1 MGLIKDWLHKQ
12 SLKQQLIE
20 VFGKAGLYVD
30 HQTRGGKV
38 PIYPKIHAISSTKD
52 NVRYVFT
59 IPNGLDPKTIE
70 KKWFCF
76 QQILGRNVAI
86 EGDIKKFVLNVFYS
100 DAGLKQYNYSYKK
113 WQPLL
118 KENRLP
124 VVVGRDQFGNMIVY
138 DMIDSNT
145 PHLLIAG
152 ETGSGK
158 SSMVRVVLST
168 LIQYM
173 APDKLHLY
181 LGDLKNSEF
190 HFLRR
195 VKHVKEVCMEEIE
208 MTAMLKKLWKEVL
221 HRRKLME
228 EYEVD
233 HIDEYNKL
241 NPDNQK
247 PYILL
252 AIDEVAMLQDEK
264 ECMTTVEKIS
274 AVGRSLGLFLMLSM
288 QRPDAKVL
296 DGKLKLNMTVRMG
309 FKCDGVINSNIMGTP
324 GAEEL
329 EQSGQMILKLNG
341 LKKVQ
346 APFLKL
352 SQAKEIVESY
362 RLPKEQN
369 IVNEELEEQPQEK
382 VFGVLDDVNKER

>member
-1 MGLIKDWLHKQ
+1 MGIIKEWLHKQ
-12 SLKQQLIE
+12 RLKNQLME
-20 VFGKAGLYVD
+20 VFGKAGLYVG
-30 HQTRGGKV
+30 HQTRGGKI
-38 PIYPKIHAISSTKD
+38 PIYPKIHNISSTQESI
-52 NVRYVFT
+52 RYVFT

-86 EGDIKKFVLNVFYS
+86 EGDIKKFVLNVFQS
-100 DAGLKQYNYSYKK
+100 DAGLQTYNYSYKK

-118 KENRLP
+118 KQHRLP
-124 VVVGRDQFGNMIVY
+124 VVVGQDQFGNMIVY
-138 DMIDSNT
+138 DMVESNT

-173 APDKLHLY
+173 SPDKLHLY
-181 LGDLKNSEF
+181 LGDMKNSEF

-208 MTAMLKKLWKEVL
+208 MKIMLQKLWKEIRE
-221 HRRKLME
+221 RRKLME

-233 HIDEYNKL
+233 HIDEYNKMS
-241 NPDNQK
+241 PDNQK

-264 ECMTTVEKIS
+264 ECMSTVEKIS
-274 AVGRSLGLFLMLSM
+274 AVGRALGIFMMLSM

-296 DGKLKLNMTVRMG
+296 DGKLKLNMTVRLG
-309 FKCDGVINSNIMGTP
+309 FKCDSTINSNIMGTP
-324 GAEEL
+324 GSEQL

-346 APFLKL
+346 APYLEL
-352 SQAKEIVESY
+352 SKAKQIVEPY
-362 RLPKEQN
+362 RVPKEDIKLKN
-369 IVNEELEEQPQEK
+369 SPQEEIQL
-382 VFGVLDDVNKER
+382 FGVLDYEE

>member
-1 MGLIKDWLHKQ
+1 MGIIKGWLHKKG
-12 SLKQQLIE
+12 LRNQLIE
-20 VFGKAGLYVD
+20 VFGKAGLFVE

-38 PIYPKIHAISSTKD
+38 PIYPKIHSVSSTQE

-86 EGDIKKFVLNVFYS
+86 EGDIKKFVLNVFHS
-100 DAGLKQYNYSYKK
+100 DAGLQTYKYSYKK
-113 WQPLL
+113 WQSLL
-118 KENRLP
+118 KKYRLP
-124 VVVGRDQFGNMIVY
+124 VVVGRDQFGNMIAY

-173 APDKLHLY
+173 SPDKLHLY

-208 MTAMLKKLWKEVL
+208 MKIMLQKVWKEIRE
-221 HRRKLME
+221 RRKLME

-241 NPDNQK
+241 NPNNQK

-264 ECMTTVEKIS
+264 ECMTNIEKIS
-274 AVGRSLGLFLMLSM
+274 AVGRALGVFLMLSM

-309 FKCDGVINSNIMGTP
+309 FKCDSAINSNIMGTP
-324 GAEEL
+324 GSEHL

-346 APFLKL
+346 APYLEL
-352 SQAKEIVESY
+352 SKAKQIVEPY
-362 RLPKEQN
+362 RIPKDDMKLQ
-369 IVNEELEEQPQEK
+369 IPPQEENQL
-382 VFGVLDDVNKER
+382 FGVLDYEE

>member
-1 MGLIKDWLHKQ
+1 MGIIKEWLHKQ
-12 SLKQQLIE
+12 SLKHQLIE

-38 PIYPKIHAISSTKD
+38 PIYPKIHAISSTQES
-52 NVRYVFT
+52 VRYIFT

-86 EGDIKKFVLNVFYS
+86 EGDIKKFVLNVFHS
-100 DAGLKQYNYSYKK
+100 DAGLQSYNYSYKK
-113 WQPLL
+113 WLPLL
-118 KENRLP
+118 KQHRLP

-138 DMIDSNT
+138 DMVEANT

-168 LIQYM
+168 LIQCM
-173 APDKLHLY
+173 SPDKLHLY

-208 MTAMLKKLWKEVL
+208 MKIMLQKVWKEIRE
-221 HRRKLME
+221 RRKLME

-264 ECMTTVEKIS
+264 ECMTTIEKIS
-274 AVGRSLGLFLMLSM
+274 AVGRALGVFLMLSM

-309 FKCDGVINSNIMGTP
+309 FKCDSTINSNIMGTP
-324 GAEEL
+324 GSEQL

-341 LKKVQ
+341 LKKAQ
-346 APFLKL
+346 APYLEL
-352 SQAKEIVESY
+352 SKAKQIVEPS
-362 RLPKEQN
+362 RIPKEDMTIQN
-369 IVNEELEEQPQEK
+369 PPQEEIPL
-382 VFGVLDDVNKER
+382 FGVLEDEE

>member
-1 MGLIKDWLHKQ
+1 MGKLKGWMYKR

-20 VFGKAGLYVD
+20 VFRKAGLYRE

-38 PIYPKIHAISSTKD
+38 PIYPKIHAVTSL
-52 NVRYVFT
+52 NQCVEYVFT
-59 IPNGLDPKTIE
+59 IPNGLDPKILE

-86 EGDIKKFVLNVFYS
+86 EGDIKKFVLHVFHS
-100 DAGLKQYNYSYKK
+100 DGGLKPYNYSYKQ

-118 KENRLP
+118 KEYRLP
-124 VVVGRDQFGNMIVY
+124 IVVGRDQFRNRIVY
-138 DMIDSNT
+138 DMVDANT

-158 SSMVRVVLST
+158 SSMVRVILST
-168 LIQYM
+168 LIQTM
-173 APDKLHLY
+173 SPDTLQLY

-195 VKHVKEVCMEEIE
+195 VKHVKEVCMEEVE
-208 MTAMLKKLWKEVL
+208 MKIMLQKIWNEIRE
-221 HRRKLME
+221 RRKLMAT
-228 EYEVD
+228 YEID

-241 NPDNQK
+241 HPDKQK

-264 ECMTTVEKIS
+264 ECMTTIEKIS
-274 AVGRSLGLFLMLSM
+274 AVGRALGVFLMLSM

-309 FKCDGVINSNIMGTP
+309 FKCDNTINSNIMGTP
-324 GAEEL
+324 GSECL
-329 EQSGQMILKLNG
+329 EQSGQMMLKLNG

-346 APFLKL
+346 APYLEL
-352 SQAKEIVESY
+352 SKAKQIVEPY
-362 RLPKEQN
+362 RLLKEDMMLQN
-369 IVNEELEEQPQEK
+369 PPQQELPL
-382 VFGVLDDVNKER
+382 FGVLEHEE

>member
-1 MGLIKDWLHKQ
+1 MGIVKEWMHKQ
-12 SLKQQLIE
+12 SLKHQLIE

-38 PIYPKIHAISSTKD
+38 PIYPKIHSISSTQE

-76 QQILGRNVAI
+76 QQILSRNVAI
-86 EGDIKKFVLNVFYS
+86 EGDIKKFVLNVFHS
-100 DAGLKQYNYSYKK
+100 DAGLQTYKYSYKQ
-113 WQPLL
+113 WQSLL
-118 KENRLP
+118 KKYRLP

-158 SSMVRVVLST
+158 SSMVRVVLAT

-173 APDKLHLY
+173 SPEKLHLY

-208 MTAMLKKLWKEVL
+208 MKIMLQKVWKEIRE
-221 HRRKLME
+221 RRKLME

-241 NPDNQK
+241 NPGNQK

-264 ECMTTVEKIS
+264 ECMSTVEKIA
-274 AVGRSLGLFLMLSM
+274 AVGRALGVFLMLSM

-309 FKCDGVINSNIMGTP
+309 FKCDSTINSNIMGTP
-324 GAEEL
+324 GSEHL

-346 APFLKL
+346 APYLEL
-352 SQAKEIVESY
+352 SKAKQIVEPY
-362 RLPKEQN
+362 RIPKEDMKPQ
-369 IVNEELEEQPQEK
+369 IPPQEDIQL
-382 VFGVLDDVNKER
+382 FGVLDYEE

>member
-1 MGLIKDWLHKQ
+1 MGIIKDWLHKQ
-12 SLKQQLIE
+12 SLKNRLIE
-20 VFGKAGLYVD
+20 VFGKASLYVD

-38 PIYPKIHAISSTKD
+38 PIYPKIHDISSTQES
-52 NVRYVFT
+52 VRYIFT

-86 EGDIKKFVLNVFYS
+86 EGDIKRFVLNVFHS
-100 DAGLKQYNYSYKK
+100 DAGLKPYNYIYKK

-118 KENRLP
+118 KKYRLP
-124 VVVGRDQFGNMIVY
+124 VVVGRDQFGNMITY
-138 DMIDSNT
+138 DMVDSNT
-145 PHLLIAG
+145 PHLLISG

-168 LIQYM
+168 LIQHM
-173 APDKLHLY
+173 SSDKLHLY

-208 MTAMLKKLWKEVL
+208 MNIMLQKVWKEIRE
-221 HRRKLME
+221 RRKLME

-264 ECMTTVEKIS
+264 ECMATVEKIS
-274 AVGRSLGLFLMLSM
+274 AVGRALGVFLMLSM

-309 FKCDGVINSNIMGTP
+309 FKCDSTINSNIIGTP
-324 GAEEL
+324 GSEHL

-346 APFLKL
+346 APYLELYK
-352 SQAKEIVESY
+352 AKQIVEPY
-362 RLPKEQN
+362 CIPKGNMMIQN
-369 IVNEELEEQPQEK
+369 PSQEENQL
-382 VFGVLDDVNKER
+382 FGVLDYDE

>member
-1 MGLIKDWLHKQ
+1 MEKLKEWMYKR
-12 SLKQQLIE
+12 SLKQQLVE
-20 VFGKAGLYVD
+20 AFQKAGVYIE

-38 PIYPKIHAISSTKD
+38 PIYPKIHAVTSS
-52 NVRYVFT
+52 NQCVQYVFT

-76 QQILGRNVAI
+76 QQILGQNVAI
-86 EGDIKKFVLNVFYS
+86 EGDIKRFVLHVFHS
-100 DAGLKQYNYSYKK
+100 DGGLKPYNYSYKQ

-118 KENRLP
+118 KEYRLP
-124 VVVGRDQFGNMIVY
+124 IVVGRDQFGNRIVY
-138 DMIDSNT
+138 DMVDVNT

-158 SSMVRVVLST
+158 SSMVRVILST
-168 LIQYM
+168 LIQTM
-173 APDKLHLY
+173 SPDTLHLY

-195 VKHVKEVCMEEIE
+195 VQHVKEVGMEEIE
-208 MTAMLKKLWKEVL
+208 MNIMLQKVWNDIRE
-221 HRRKLME
+221 RRKLMAT
-228 EYEVD
+228 YEVD

-241 NPDNQK
+241 HPDKQK

-264 ECMTTVEKIS
+264 ECMTIIEKIS
-274 AVGRSLGLFLMLSM
+274 AVGRALGVFLMLSM

-309 FKCDGVINSNIMGTP
+309 FRCADSINSNIMGTP
-324 GAEEL
+324 GAEDL
-329 EQSGQMILKLNG
+329 EQSGQMMLKLHG

-346 APFLKL
+346 APYLELNK
-352 SQAKEIVESY
+352 AKQMIEPYRVPKDTVE
-362 RLPKEQN
+362 LPSPE
-369 IVNEELEEQPQEK
+369 QEK
-382 VFGVLDDVNKER
+382 MPLFGVLDHEE

>member
-1 MGLIKDWLHKQ
+1 MGFVKEWLYKQ
-12 SLKQQLIE
+12 SLKNQLIE

-38 PIYPKIHAISSTKD
+38 PIFPKIHDISSTQES
-52 NVRYVFT
+52 VRYIFT
-59 IPNGLDPKTIE
+59 IPNGLDPKNIE

-86 EGDIKKFVLNVFYS
+86 EGDIKRFVLNVFHS
-100 DAGLKQYNYSYKK
+100 DAGLKLYNYSYKK

-118 KENRLP
+118 KQHRLP

-138 DMIDSNT
+138 DMLDSHT

-152 ETGSGK
+152 ATGSGK

-168 LIQYM
+168 IIQHM
-173 APDKLHLY
+173 SPDKLHLY

-208 MTAMLKKLWKEVL
+208 MKIMLQKVWKEIRE
-221 HRRKLME
+221 RRNLME

-233 HIDEYNKL
+233 HIDEYNKVTP
-241 NPDNQK
+241 NNQK

-252 AIDEVAMLQDEK
+252 AIDEVAMLQGEK
-264 ECMTTVEKIS
+264 ECMNTVEKIS
-274 AVGRSLGLFLMLSM
+274 AVGRALGVFLMLSM

-309 FKCDGVINSNIMGTP
+309 FKCDSTINSNIMGTP
-324 GAEEL
+324 GSEHL
-329 EQSGQMILKLNG
+329 KQSGQMIVKLNG

-346 APFLKL
+346 APYLEL
-352 SQAKEIVESY
+352 SKAKQIVEPY
-362 RLPKEQN
+362 RVPKENMKLQN
-369 IVNEELEEQPQEK
+369 PSQKENQL
-382 VFGVLDDVNKER
+382 FGVLDYDE

>member
-1 MGLIKDWLHKQ
+1 MGFVKDWFHKQ
-12 SLKQQLIE
+12 NLKNQLIE

-38 PIYPKIHAISSTKD
+38 PIFPQIHNISSTQES
-52 NVRYVFT
+52 VRYIFT
-59 IPNGLDPKTIE
+59 IPNGLDPKNIE

-76 QQILGRNVAI
+76 QQILGRNVTI
-86 EGDIKKFVLNVFYS
+86 EGDIKRFVLNVFHS
-100 DAGLKQYNYSYKK
+100 DAGLKLYNYSYKK

-118 KENRLP
+118 KQHSLP

-138 DMIDSNT
+138 DMLDSHT

-173 APDKLHLY
+173 SPDKLHLY
-181 LGDLKNSEF
+181 LGDLKNSDF
-190 HFLRR
+190 HFLRGI
-195 VKHVKEVCMEEIE
+195 KHVKEVCMEEIE
-208 MTAMLKKLWKEVL
+208 IKIMLQKVWKEIRE
-221 HRRKLME
+221 RRKLME

-233 HIDEYNKL
+233 HIDEYNNL
-241 NPDNQK
+241 NTDNQK

-264 ECMTTVEKIS
+264 ECMNTVEKIS
-274 AVGRSLGLFLMLSM
+274 AVGRALGVFLMLSM

-309 FKCDGVINSNIMGTP
+309 FKCDSTINSNIMGTP
-324 GAEEL
+324 GSEHL
-329 EQSGQMILKLNG
+329 KQSGQMIVKLNG

-346 APFLKL
+346 APYLEL
-352 SQAKEIVESY
+352 SKAKQIVEPY
-362 RLPKEQN
+362 RVPKEDMRLQN
-369 IVNEELEEQPQEK
+369 PSQKENPL
-382 VFGVLDDVNKER
+382 FGVLDYDE

>member
-1 MGLIKDWLHKQ
+1 MEIIKEWLHRKA
-12 SLKQQLIE
+12 LKHQLIE
-20 VFGKAGLYVD
+20 VFNKAGLYME
-30 HQTRGGKV
+30 HQTRGGKL
-38 PIYPKIHAISSTKD
+38 PIYPKIHAVSSSNKS
-52 NVRYVFT
+52 VKYVFT

-76 QQILGRNVAI
+76 QQMFGRNVAI

-118 KENRLP
+118 QKYRLP

-168 LIQYM
+168 LIRCM
-173 APDKLHLY
+173 SPEKLHLY

-208 MTAMLKKLWKEVL
+208 MKIMLQKVWKEIRE
-221 HRRKLME
+221 RRKLME

-241 NPDNQK
+241 NPGNQK

-264 ECMTTVEKIS
+264 ECMSTIEKIS
-274 AVGRSLGLFLMLSM
+274 AVGRSLGVFLMLSM

-309 FKCDGVINSNIMGTP
+309 FKCDNTINSNIMGTP
-324 GAEEL
+324 GSECL

-346 APFLKL
+346 APYLELNK
-352 SQAKEIVESY
+352 AKQIVEPY
-362 RLPKEQN
+362 RLPKEDMVLQN
-369 IVNEELEEQPQEK
+369 PPQQELPL
-382 VFGVLDDVNKER
+382 FGVLEHEE

>member
-1 MGLIKDWLHKQ
+1 MGIIKEWLHKQ
-12 SLKQQLIE
+12 SLRNQLIE

-38 PIYPKIHAISSTKD
+38 PIYPKIHSVSSTKES
-52 NVRYVFT
+52 VRYIFT

-86 EGDIKKFVLNVFYS
+86 EGDIKKFVLNVFHS
-100 DAGLKQYNYSYKK
+100 DAGLQPYNYSYKK

-118 KENRLP
+118 KQHRLP

-138 DMIDSNT
+138 DMVEANT

-158 SSMVRVVLST
+158 SGMVRVVLST

-173 APDKLHLY
+173 PPDKLHLY

-208 MTAMLKKLWKEVL
+208 MKIMLQKLWKEIRE
-221 HRRKLME
+221 RRKLME

-233 HIDEYNKL
+233 HIDEYNKM

-264 ECMTTVEKIS
+264 ECMSTVEKIS
-274 AVGRSLGLFLMLSM
+274 AVGRALGVFLMLSM

-309 FKCDGVINSNIMGTP
+309 FKCADTINSNIMGTP
-324 GAEEL
+324 GSEHL

-346 APFLKL
+346 APYLEL
-352 SQAKEIVESY
+352 SKAKQIVEPY
-362 RLPKEQN
+362 RIPKDDMKLQN
-369 IVNEELEEQPQEK
+369 PPQEDIK
-382 VFGVLDDVNKER
+382 LFGVLGYEE

>member
-1 MGLIKDWLHKQ
+1 MEIFKKWLHKQ
-12 SLKQQLIE
+12 SLKHRLIE

-38 PIYPKIHAISSTKD
+38 PIYPKIHDISSSKK
-52 NVRYVFT
+52 NVKYVFT
-59 IPNGLDPKTIE
+59 IPNGLDPKIIE

-76 QQILGRNVAI
+76 QQVFGKNVTI
-86 EGDIKKFVLNVFYS
+86 EGSVKRFVLHVFQS
-100 DAGLKQYNYSYKK
+100 DAGLQPYNYSYKK
-113 WQPLL
+113 WQPLI
-118 KENRLP
+118 KQHRLP
-124 VVVGRDQFGNMIVY
+124 VVVGRDQFGKMIVY
-138 DMIDSNT
+138 DMVDANT

-173 APDKLHLY
+173 SPDQLHLY

-208 MTAMLKKLWKEVL
+208 MKIMLQKVWKEIRD
-221 HRRKLME
+221 RRKLME

-264 ECMTTVEKIS
+264 ECMSTIEKIS
-274 AVGRSLGLFLMLSM
+274 AVGRALGVFLMLSM

-309 FKCDGVINSNIMGTP
+309 FKCDSTINSNIMGTP
-324 GAEEL
+324 GSEHL
-329 EQSGQMILKLNG
+329 EKSGQMILKLNG

-346 APFLKL
+346 APFLELNK
-352 SQAKEIVESY
+352 AKQIVEPY
-362 RLPKEQN
+362 RVPKDDMKLQ
-369 IVNEELEEQPQEK
+369 IPPQEGL
-382 VFGVLDDVNKER
+382 VTG

>member
-1 MGLIKDWLHKQ
+1 MGIIKEWLHKQ
-12 SLKQQLIE
+12 SLKNQLIE

-38 PIYPKIHAISSTKD
+38 PIYPKIHSVSSTKD

-86 EGDIKKFVLNVFYS
+86 EGDIKKFVLNVFHS
-100 DAGLKQYNYSYKK
+100 DAGLQTYKYSYKQ

-118 KENRLP
+118 NKYRLP
-124 VVVGRDQFGNMIVY
+124 AVVGRDQFGNMIVY
-138 DMIDSNT
+138 DMVDSNT

-173 APDKLHLY
+173 SPDKLHFY

-208 MTAMLKKLWKEVL
+208 MKIMLQKVWKEIRE
-221 HRRKLME
+221 RRKLME

-233 HIDEYNKL
+233 HIDEYNKM
-241 NPDNQK
+241 NPNNQK

-264 ECMTTVEKIS
+264 ECMSTVEKIS
-274 AVGRSLGLFLMLSM
+274 AVGRALGVFLMLSM

-309 FKCDGVINSNIMGTP
+309 FKCDSTINSNIMGTP
-324 GAEEL
+324 GSEHL
-329 EQSGQMILKLNG
+329 EQSGQMVLKLNG

-346 APFLKL
+346 APYLELNK
-352 SQAKEIVESY
+352 AKQIVEPY
-362 RLPKEQN
+362 RIPKEDMKLQ
-369 IVNEELEEQPQEK
+369 IPPQEENQL
-382 VFGVLDDVNKER
+382 FGVLDYEE

>member
-1 MGLIKDWLHKQ
+1 MGIVKEWLHKQ
-12 SLKQQLIE
+12 SLKNQLIE

-38 PIYPKIHAISSTKD
+38 PIYPKIHSISSTQE

-86 EGDIKKFVLNVFYS
+86 EGEIKKFILNVFHS
-100 DAGLKQYNYSYKK
+100 DSGLQTYKYTYKQ

-118 KENRLP
+118 KKYRLP
-124 VVVGRDQFGNMIVY
+124 VVVGRDQFGNMITY
-138 DMIDSNT
+138 DMVDSNT

-173 APDKLHLY
+173 SPDKLHLY

-208 MTAMLKKLWKEVL
+208 MKIMLQKVWKEIRE
-221 HRRKLME
+221 RRKLMG

-233 HIDEYNKL
+233 HIDEYNKM
-241 NPDNQK
+241 NPDNHK

-264 ECMTTVEKIS
+264 ESMSTVEKIS
-274 AVGRSLGLFLMLSM
+274 AVGRALGVFLMLSM

-309 FKCDGVINSNIMGTP
+309 FKCDSTINSNIMGTP
-324 GAEEL
+324 GSERL

-346 APFLKL
+346 APYLELNK
-352 SQAKEIVESY
+352 AKQSVEPY
-362 RLPKEQN
+362 RIPKEDTKLQN
-369 IVNEELEEQPQEK
+369 PPEEANQL
-382 VFGVLDDVNKER
+382 FGVLDYEE

>member
-1 MGLIKDWLHKQ
+1 MEKLKEWMNKR

-20 VFGKAGLYVD
+20 VFRKAGLYIE
-30 HQTRGGKV
+30 HQTRGGQI
-38 PIYPKIHAISSTKD
+38 PIYPKIHVVTSS
-52 NVRYVFT
+52 NQCVQYVFT
-59 IPNGLDPKTIE
+59 IPNGLDPKKIE

-76 QQILGRNVAI
+76 QQILGRNIAI
-86 EGDIKKFVLNVFYS
+86 EGDIKKFVLHVFHS
-100 DAGLKQYNYSYKK
+100 DVGLKPYNYSYKK

-118 KENRLP
+118 QKYRLP
-124 VVVGRDQFGNMIVY
+124 VVVGRDQFGKMSTY
-138 DMIDSNT
+138 DMVDANT

-158 SSMVRVVLST
+158 SSMVRVILST
-168 LIQYM
+168 LIQTM
-173 APDKLHLY
+173 SPDTLHLY

-195 VKHVKEVCMEEIE
+195 VKHVKEVCMEEVE
-208 MTAMLKKLWKEVL
+208 MKLMLQKVWKEIRE
-221 HRRKLME
+221 RRKLME

-233 HIDEYNKL
+233 HIDECNKL

-264 ECMTTVEKIS
+264 DCMATIEKIS
-274 AVGRSLGLFLMLSM
+274 AVGRSLGVFLMLSM

-309 FKCDGVINSNIMGTP
+309 FRCADSINSKIMGTP
-324 GAEEL
+324 GAEDL
-329 EQSGQMILKLNG
+329 EQSGQMILKLHG

-346 APFLKL
+346 APYLALNKAKQMIEPYRVLKNT
-352 SQAKEIVESY
+352 VE
-362 RLPKEQN
+362 LPSPE
-369 IVNEELEEQPQEK
+369 QEK
-382 VFGVLDDVNKER
+382 MPLFGVLNHEE

>member
-1 MGLIKDWLHKQ
+1 MKLIKKWLLTQ
-12 SLKQQLIE
+12 RLRNQLIE
-20 VFGKAGLYVD
+20 VFGKAGLYTE

-38 PIYPKIHAISSTKD
+38 PIYPKVHTVSSSAES
-52 NVRYVFT
+52 VRYVFT
-59 IPNGLDPKTIE
+59 IPNGLDPKKIE

-76 QQILGRNVAI
+76 QQILGRNITI
-86 EGDIKKFVLNVFYS
+86 EGDVKKFVLHVFRS
-100 DAGLKQYNYSYKK
+100 SAGLKSYNYCYKEWK
-113 WQPLL
+113 PLL
-118 KENRLP
+118 KDYRLP
-124 VVVGRDQFGNMIVY
+124 VVVGRDQFGKMIAY
-138 DMIDSNT
+138 DMIDSNS

-173 APDKLHLY
+173 SPEKLHLY

-208 MTAMLKKLWKEVL
+208 MKIMLQKLWKEIRE
-221 HRRKLME
+221 RRKLME

-233 HIDEYNKL
+233 HIDAYNKI
-241 NPDNQK
+241 NPNYQK

-252 AIDEVAMLQDEK
+252 AIDEVAMLKDEK
-264 ECMTTVEKIS
+264 ECMATIEKIS
-274 AVGRSLGLFLMLSM
+274 AVGRSLGVFLLLSM

-309 FKCDGVINSNIMGTP
+309 FKCDNVINSNIMGTP
-324 GAEEL
+324 GSEYL
-329 EQSGQMILKLNG
+329 EQSGQMIFKRNG

-346 APFLKL
+346 APYL
-352 SQAKEIVESY
+352 SLSKAKQIVEPYRIAKEEIMSKKT
-362 RLPKEQN
+362 LQKE
-369 IVNEELEEQPQEK
+369 IPL
-382 VFGVLDDVNKER
+382 FGVLDDEE

>member
-1 MGLIKDWLHKQ
+1 MGIIKEWLRTQ
-12 SLKQQLIE
+12 RLRNQLME
-20 VFGKAGLYVD
+20 VFGKAGLYTE

-38 PIYPKIHAISSTKD
+38 PIYPKVHTVSSSKES
-52 NVRYVFT
+52 VRYVFT
-59 IPNGLDPKTIE
+59 LPNRLDPQKIE

-76 QQILGRNVAI
+76 QQILGRNITI
-86 EGDIKKFVLNVFYS
+86 EGDVKKFVLHVFHS
-100 DAGLKQYNYSYKK
+100 NAGLKPYIYCFRE
-113 WQPLL
+113 WQTQL
-118 KENRLP
+118 EGYGLP
-124 VVVGRDQFGNMIVY
+124 VVVGRDQYGKMIAY
-138 DMIDSNT
+138 DMIGSNS

-173 APDKLHLY
+173 SPNTLHLY

-208 MTAMLKKLWKEVL
+208 MKIMLHKLWKEIRE
-221 HRRKLME
+221 RRKLME
-228 EYEVD
+228 KYEVD
-233 HIDEYNKL
+233 HIDAYNKL
-241 NPDNQK
+241 NPNHPK

-252 AIDEVAMLQDEK
+252 AIDEVAMLKDEK
-264 ECMTTVEKIS
+264 ECMTTIEKIS
-274 AVGRSLGLFLMLSM
+274 AVGRSLGVFLLLSM

-309 FKCDGVINSNIMGTP
+309 FKCDSVINSNIMGTS
-324 GAEEL
+324 GSEYL
-329 EQSGQMILKLNG
+329 EQSGQMIFKRNG

-346 APFLKL
+346 APYLEL
-352 SQAKEIVESY
+352 SKAKQIVEPYCMS
-362 RLPKEQN
+362 KEERVLKYSSQVE
-369 IVNEELEEQPQEK
+369 IPL
-382 VFGVLDDVNKER
+382 FGVLDDEE

>member
-1 MGLIKDWLHKQ
+1 MGIVKDWLYKQ
-12 SLKQQLIE
+12 SLRNQLIE
-20 VFGKAGLYVD
+20 VFGKAGLFVD

-38 PIYPKIHAISSTKD
+38 PIYPKIHDISSTQE

-86 EGDIKKFVLNVFYS
+86 EGDIKKFVLNVFHS
-100 DAGLKQYNYSYKK
+100 DAGLKPYNYSYKK

-118 KENRLP
+118 KQHRLP

-138 DMIDSNT
+138 DMVDSNT

-173 APDKLHLY
+173 PPNKLHLY

-208 MTAMLKKLWKEVL
+208 MKIMLQKVWKEIRE
-221 HRRKLME
+221 RRKLME

-233 HIDEYNKL
+233 HIDEYNKM

-264 ECMTTVEKIS
+264 ECMTNIEKIS
-274 AVGRSLGLFLMLSM
+274 AVGRALGVFLMLSM

-309 FKCDGVINSNIMGTP
+309 FKCDSTINSNIMGTP
-324 GAEEL
+324 GSEHL

-341 LKKVQ
+341 LKKAQ
-346 APFLKL
+346 APYLKL
-352 SQAKEIVESY
+352 SKAKQIVEPH
-362 RLPKEQN
+362 RIPREDMKLQN
-369 IVNEELEEQPQEK
+369 PPQEDIK
-382 VFGVLDDVNKER
+382 LFWVLDYEE

>member
-12 SLKQQLIE
+12 SLKNQLIE

-38 PIYPKIHAISSTKD
+38 PIYPMIHSVSSTQ
-52 NVRYVFT
+52 VRIRYVFT

-86 EGDIKKFVLNVFYS
+86 EGDIKRFVLNVFHS
-100 DAGLKQYNYSYKK
+100 EAGLQSYDYSYKK

-118 KENRLP
+118 KKHRLP

-138 DMIDSNT
+138 DMVEANT

-168 LIQYM
+168 LIQSM
-173 APDKLHLY
+173 SPDKLHLY

-208 MTAMLKKLWKEVL
+208 MKIMLQKVWKEICE
-221 HRRKLME
+221 RRKLME

-233 HIDEYNKL
+233 HIDEYNNL
-241 NPDNQK
+241 NTDNQK

-264 ECMTTVEKIS
+264 ECMNTVEKIS
-274 AVGRSLGLFLMLSM
+274 AVGRALGVFLMLSM

-309 FKCDGVINSNIMGTP
+309 FKCDSTINSNIMGTP
-324 GAEEL
+324 GSEHL
-329 EQSGQMILKLNG
+329 KQSGQMIVKLNG

-346 APFLKL
+346 APYLEL
-352 SQAKEIVESY
+352 SKAKKIVEPY
-362 RLPKEQN
+362 RVLKENIKVQN
-369 IVNEELEEQPQEK
+369 STKEENQLFE
-382 VFGVLDDVNKER
+382 VLNYDE

>member
-1 MGLIKDWLHKQ
+1 MGLIKEWLYKQ
-12 SLKQQLIE
+12 SLKNQLIE
-20 VFGKAGLYVD
+20 VFGKAGLFVD

-38 PIYPKIHAISSTKD
+38 PIFPKIHEISSTQES
-52 NVRYVFT
+52 VRYTFT

-76 QQILGRNVAI
+76 QQILGRNLAI
-86 EGDIKKFVLNVFYS
+86 EGDIKWFVLNVFHS
-100 DAGLKQYNYSYKK
+100 DAGLKPYKYNFKQ

-118 KENRLP
+118 KQHRLP

-138 DMIDSNT
+138 DMVDSNT

-158 SSMVRVVLST
+158 SSMVRVVIST
-168 LIQYM
+168 LIQHM
-173 APDKLHLY
+173 SPDKLHLY

-208 MTAMLKKLWKEVL
+208 MKIMLQKVWKEIRE
-221 HRRKLME
+221 RRELME

-233 HIDEYNKL
+233 HIDEYNKI
-241 NPDNQK
+241 NPDKQK

-264 ECMTTVEKIS
+264 ECMSTVEKIS
-274 AVGRSLGLFLMLSM
+274 AVGRALGVFLMLSM

-309 FKCDGVINSNIMGTP
+309 FKCADTINSDIMGTP
-324 GAEEL
+324 GSERL

-346 APFLKL
+346 APFLEL
-352 SQAKEIVESY
+352 SKAKQIVEPY
-362 RLPKEQN
+362 RIPKEDIKPAN
-369 IVNEELEEQPQEK
+369 TSQEDQL
-382 VFGVLDDVNKER
+382 FGVLDYEE

>member
-1 MGLIKDWLHKQ
+1 MGVVKDWLHKQ
-12 SLKQQLIE
+12 SLKNRLIE

-38 PIYPKIHAISSTKD
+38 PIYPKIHSVSSTKE

-76 QQILGRNVAI
+76 QQILGRNVAV
-86 EGDIKKFVLNVFYS
+86 EGDIKRFVLNVFHS
-100 DAGLKQYNYSYKK
+100 DAGLQTYKYAFKQ

-118 KENRLP
+118 KQHRLP

-138 DMIDSNT
+138 DMVDSNT

-168 LIQYM
+168 LIQSM
-173 APDKLHLY
+173 SPDKLHLY

-208 MTAMLKKLWKEVL
+208 MKIMLQKVWKEIRE
-221 HRRKLME
+221 RRKLME
-228 EYEVD
+228 EHEVD
-233 HIDEYNKL
+233 HIDEYNKM
-241 NPDNQK
+241 NPVNQK

-264 ECMTTVEKIS
+264 ECMSTIEKIS
-274 AVGRSLGLFLMLSM
+274 TVGRALGVFLMLSM

-309 FKCDGVINSNIMGTP
+309 FKCDSTINSNIMGTP
-324 GAEEL
+324 GSENL

-346 APFLKL
+346 APFLEL
-352 SQAKEIVESY
+352 SKAKQIVEPY
-362 RLPKEQN
+362 RIPKEDMKRQN
-369 IVNEELEEQPQEK
+369 PSEEENQL
-382 VFGVLDDVNKER
+382 FGVLDYEE

>member
-1 MGLIKDWLHKQ
+1 MGIIKEWFHKQ
-12 SLKQQLIE
+12 SLKNQLIE

-38 PIYPKIHAISSTKD
+38 QIYPKIHSISSTQGTIQ
-52 NVRYVFT
+52 YVFT

-86 EGDIKKFVLNVFYS
+86 EGDIKKFVLNVFHS
-100 DAGLKQYNYSYKK
+100 DAGLQTYKYSYKK

-118 KENRLP
+118 KQHRLP

-138 DMIDSNT
+138 DMVEANT

-173 APDKLHLY
+173 SPDKLHLY

-208 MTAMLKKLWKEVL
+208 MKIMLQKVWKEIRE
-221 HRRKLME
+221 RRKLME

-233 HIDEYNKL
+233 HIDEYNKM
-241 NPDNQK
+241 NPGNQK
-247 PYILL
+247 PCILL

-264 ECMTTVEKIS
+264 ECMTNIEKIS
-274 AVGRSLGLFLMLSM
+274 AVGRALGVFLMLSM

-309 FKCDGVINSNIMGTP
+309 FKCADTINSNIMGTP
-324 GAEEL
+324 GSEHL

-346 APFLKL
+346 APYLEL
-352 SQAKEIVESY
+352 SKAKQIVEPYSV
-362 RLPKEQN
+362 PKDDMKLQ
-369 IVNEELEEQPQEK
+369 IPPQRDNQL
-382 VFGVLDDVNKER
+382 FGVLDYEE

>member
-1 MGLIKDWLHKQ
+1 MGFVKDWFHKQ
-12 SLKQQLIE
+12 SLKNQLIE

-38 PIYPKIHAISSTKD
+38 PIFPKIHDISSTQES
-52 NVRYVFT
+52 VRYIFT
-59 IPNGLDPKTIE
+59 IPNGLDPKNIE

-86 EGDIKKFVLNVFYS
+86 EGDIKRFVLNVFHS
-100 DAGLKQYNYSYKK
+100 DAGLKLYNYSYKK

-118 KENRLP
+118 KQHRLP

-138 DMIDSNT
+138 DMLDSHT

-168 LIQYM
+168 IIQHM
-173 APDKLHLY
+173 SPDKLHMY

-208 MTAMLKKLWKEVL
+208 IKIMLQKVWKEIRE
-221 HRRKLME
+221 RRKLME

-233 HIDEYNKL
+233 HIDEYNKVTP
-241 NPDNQK
+241 NNQK

-252 AIDEVAMLQDEK
+252 AIDEVAMLQGEK
-264 ECMTTVEKIS
+264 ECMNTVEKIS
-274 AVGRSLGLFLMLSM
+274 AVGRALGVFLMLSM

-309 FKCDGVINSNIMGTP
+309 FKCDSTINSNIMGTP
-324 GAEEL
+324 GSEHL
-329 EQSGQMILKLNG
+329 KQSGQMIVKLNG

-346 APFLKL
+346 APYLEL
-352 SQAKEIVESY
+352 SKAKQIVEPY
-362 RLPKEQN
+362 RVSKENMKLQN
-369 IVNEELEEQPQEK
+369 PSQKENQL
-382 VFGVLDDVNKER
+382 FGVLDYDE

>member
-1 MGLIKDWLHKQ
+1 MGFVKDWLHKQ
-12 SLKQQLIE
+12 NLKNQLIE

-38 PIYPKIHAISSTKD
+38 PIYPKIHDISSTQER
-52 NVRYVFT
+52 VRYVFT
-59 IPNGLDPKTIE
+59 IPNGLDPQKIE

-86 EGDIKKFVLNVFYS
+86 EGDIKKFVLNVFHS
-100 DAGLKQYNYSYKK
+100 DAGLKQYNYRYKQ

-118 KENRLP
+118 KQHRLP
-124 VVVGRDQFGNMIVY
+124 IAVGRDQFGNMIVY
-138 DMIDSNT
+138 DMVEANT

-173 APDKLHLY
+173 SPDKLHLY

-195 VKHVKEVCMEEIE
+195 VKHVKDVCMEEIE
-208 MTAMLKKLWKEVL
+208 MKIMLQKVWKEIRE
-221 HRRKLME
+221 RRKLME
-228 EYEVD
+228 KYEVD

-264 ECMTTVEKIS
+264 ECMSHIEKIS
-274 AVGRSLGLFLMLSM
+274 AVGRALGVFLMLSM

-309 FKCDGVINSNIMGTP
+309 FKCDSTINSNIMGTP
-324 GAEEL
+324 GSEHL

-346 APFLKL
+346 APFLEL
-352 SQAKEIVESY
+352 SKAKQIIEPY
-362 RLPKEQN
+362 RVTKEDMTLQN
-369 IVNEELEEQPQEK
+369 PPQEENK
-382 VFGVLDDVNKER
+382 LFGVLDYDE

>member
-1 MGLIKDWLHKQ
+1 MGSIKEWLHKQ
-12 SLKQQLIE
+12 SLKKQLIE

-38 PIYPKIHAISSTKD
+38 PIYPKIHSVSSTQE

-86 EGDIKKFVLNVFYS
+86 EGDIKKFVLNVFHS
-100 DAGLKQYNYSYKK
+100 DAGLQPYKFSYKQ
-113 WQPLL
+113 WQSLL
-118 KENRLP
+118 KKYRLP

-138 DMIDSNT
+138 DMVDSNT

-168 LIQYM
+168 LIQYIS
-173 APDKLHLY
+173 PDKLHLY

-208 MTAMLKKLWKEVL
+208 MKIMLQKVWKEIRE
-221 HRRKLME
+221 RRKLME

-233 HIDEYNKL
+233 HIDEYNKM
-241 NPDNQK
+241 NPNNQK

-264 ECMTTVEKIS
+264 ECMTNIEKIS
-274 AVGRSLGLFLMLSM
+274 AVGRALGVFLMLSM
-288 QRPDAKVL
+288 QRPDSKVL

-309 FKCDGVINSNIMGTP
+309 FKCDSTINSNIMGTP
-324 GAEEL
+324 GSEHL
-329 EQSGQMILKLNG
+329 ERSGQMILKLNG

-346 APFLKL
+346 APFLEL
-352 SQAKEIVESY
+352 SKAKQIVEPY
-362 RLPKEQN
+362 RVPKEETKAQ
-369 IVNEELEEQPQEK
+369 ISPQEDNQL
-382 VFGVLDDVNKER
+382 FGVLDYEE